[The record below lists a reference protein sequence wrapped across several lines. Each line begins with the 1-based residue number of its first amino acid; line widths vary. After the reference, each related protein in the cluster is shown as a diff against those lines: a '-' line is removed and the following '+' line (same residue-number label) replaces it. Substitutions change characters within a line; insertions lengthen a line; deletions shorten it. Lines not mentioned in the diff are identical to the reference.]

1 MLLAE
6 EQIAKILKKEISFHT
21 SRSGG
26 KGGQNVNKVETKV
39 ELAFDVN
46 SSAVLSDEQKQTLLN
61 KNPYLIDD
69 YLIKVVGSKHRTQ
82 LQNKEDAQ
90 RKLISL
96 LNKLL
101 KPVKKRKATKPSK
114 ASKEK
119 KLQKKKLQSEK
130 KQLRKKFI

>member
-6 EQIAKILKKEISFHT
+6 EQITQILKKEVSYRT

-39 ELAFDVN
+39 ELEFDVN
-46 SSAVLSDEQKQTLLN
+46 ASNVLSEEQKQSLLI
-61 KNPYLIDD
+61 KNPYLVSD
-69 YLIKVVGSKHRTQ
+69 YVIKIVGNEHRTQ
-82 LQNKEDAQ
+82 LQNKEAAR

-96 LNKLL
+96 LDKLL
-101 KPVKKRKATKPSK
+101 KPKKKRKATKPSK

-119 KLQKKKLQSEK
+119 KLKNKKNQSEK
-130 KQLRKKFI
+130 KLLRQKIK